1 MKDIE
6 IPTIFVSGIS
16 SLLQE
21 QEEMP
26 KQKPDFPLRESRVY
40 EFAG

>member
-1 MKDIE
+1 MDDIE
-6 IPTIFVSGIS
+6 IPTIVVSGIS
-16 SLLQE
+16 NLLQE